1 MFHLKLLFQFS
12 FILFSY
18 SSEINGD
25 IIPPMVGGQRDSN
38 NCLIGAGF
46 TWCDSSQECIR
57 KWETP
62 CADNYNN
69 CSDCLKKQRKGENIA
84 CPLECDNA
92 VVDCI
97 NDDDCGHS
105 YFCRPV
111 TSNNKAKEC
120 YAYSKEGDS
129 CGGHTLPM
137 YESRCRPSLECTH
150 SKSGIRPSAPMIVDA
165 PGTCMRHC
173 DQPTVRNE

>member
-69 CSDCLKKQRKGENIA
+69 CSDCLKKQRKAGKSMSQA
-84 CPLECDNA
+84 AAAWRVLKA
-92 VVDCI
+92 AK
-97 NDDDCGHS
+97 
-105 YFCRPV
+105 
-111 TSNNKAKEC
+111 NNPKYHNK
-120 YAYSKEGDS
+120 G
-129 CGGHTLPM
+129 
-137 YESRCRPSLECTH
+137 
-150 SKSGIRPSAPMIVDA
+150 SGPFD
-165 PGTCMRHC
+165 
-173 DQPTVRNE
+173 